1 MNLTKKKIYI
11 LFSVIFGICFSL
23 KFISAF
29 FINISLNGELNFPS
43 NTVIDHLN
51 VTHDMTMI
59 FSLLKNSIMNQSIF
73 ELGTKLTEIEDKY
86 THYASRGIGLYLYG
100 LFLNFF
106 DQITSIAISYLIFS
120 GLNCYLI
127 LKYFKN
133 YKLLTSLF
141 LFCLTILFSSKVFGG
156 ILNPLHY
163 FEYLTRILEAIKE
176 NHNSLPIFYT
186 SLFRAP
192 NILINNVFI
201 FINFF
206 ILKNFFFKQEIL
218 RNDYYYIFLLL
229 FFNSFLDPIIFILYL
244 GIFSLSIIYKFYFN
258 KINKKELTIFI
269 FILILLSS
277 TIIFHFY
284 NFELAFADN
293 EKHGIGLKDF
303 WTGNFIYSIEM
314 LLIPI
319 LLYFFFNPKFKEN
332 HIFELL
338 ILITLFVLWI
348 FLYFLFNEILASRI
362 TYRNFEILI
371 GAISLNFLICF
382 IKSLNLGKLKIII
395 LLAILHL
402 PFVYYLDYLNL
413 FNYYVVFLILFFIGA
428 YFFIKKKLF
437 INQKIL
443 QFFSFIFPIIFLFL
457 LSNNNLKHELEKKP
471 SEQYQKKYFNSQ
483 KTVEPFITL
492 NLGLIL
498 NSGYQKNVS
507 EVFIYNITNVASS
520 VKRKQIL
527 ERLNLIFYLYGFDVE
542 DLDKFLSNYITLWE
556 IDKNNY
562 SEHQLNLALLNKIIF
577 YENYQNNYQKEEPI
591 NILLKS
597 YEKFLL
603 KELIEIKKNFQN
615 CIITEYD
622 KKYIKK
628 NSFFYKI
635 SKKEPIYQ
643 NKYLKVFNCSKN

>member
-1 MNLTKKKIYI
+1 M
-11 LFSVIFGICFSL
+11 
-23 KFISAF
+23 
-29 FINISLNGELNFPS
+29 
-43 NTVIDHLN
+43 
-51 VTHDMTMI
+51 
-59 FSLLKNSIMNQSIF
+59 
-73 ELGTKLTEIEDKY
+73 
-86 THYASRGIGLYLYG
+86 
-100 LFLNFF
+100 
-106 DQITSIAISYLIFS
+106 
-120 GLNCYLI
+120 
-127 LKYFKN
+127 
-133 YKLLTSLF
+133 
-141 LFCLTILFSSKVFGG
+141 
-156 ILNPLHY
+156 
-163 FEYLTRILEAIKE
+163 
-176 NHNSLPIFYT
+176 
-186 SLFRAP
+186 
-192 NILINNVFI
+192 
-201 FINFF
+201 
-206 ILKNFFFKQEIL
+206 
-218 RNDYYYIFLLL
+218 
-229 FFNSFLDPIIFILYL
+229 
-244 GIFSLSIIYKFYFN
+244 
-258 KINKKELTIFI
+258 
-269 FILILLSS
+269 LSS

-457 LSNNNLKHELEKKP
+457 LSNNNLKNKLEKKP